1 MDSIYAYSGWNT
13 NLNTLGTVLSVG
25 QISDTIPVENII
37 YRIIE
42 DVFYQ
47 ADVRLKVIENDLVE
61 MGLGYYDFKDRQDE
75 VEQRIGAYLLERYN
89 TLSISRKYPIAKI
102 HVTMPWRRMFEI
114 GMQIDWA

>member
-1 MDSIYAYSGWNT
+1 MKKIHVLALMIVLWA
-13 NLNTLGTVLSVG
+13 GTVNAQKPQRAKIVCGPYVQCMTETSFTV
-25 QISDTIPVENII
+25 IWTTDVDAVAWVE
-37 YRIIE
+37 
-42 DVFYQ
+42 V
-47 ADVRLKVIENDLVE
+47 
-61 MGLGYYDFKDRQDE
+61 GLGYYDFKDRQDE